1 MGLGLGIRPTRCLFS
16 VFLCVS
22 GCRRK
27 PWRVC
32 KGTDLP
38 SLYRRRGGYFLTIAF
53 LRLHP
58 FAYGSYHTPWNCQ
71 TTPGQVQTRPR
82 LIAHAHDPTTRALQP
97 IGTHGSST
105 WPGHCPDP
113 NQLPKTRTLSPAE
126 FLMPLTLL
134 PGYDT
139 LVFGPYDHT
148 GAPPRTAVRPDD
160 PIQNRGHDKSPPLA
174 KDSSSNPVVLKSCLS
189 YKQVSPT

>member
-1 MGLGLGIRPTRCLFS
+1 MGLGLGIRPTLCLFS

-27 PWRVC
+27 PWRAC

-53 LRLHP
+53 L
-58 FAYGSYHTPWNCQ
+58 
-71 TTPGQVQTRPR
+71 RPR

-113 NQLPKTRTLSPAE
+113 NQLPKTRTLS
-126 FLMPLTLL
+126 
-134 PGYDT
+134 YDT

-148 GAPPRTAVRPDD
+148 GAPPCTAVRPDD
-160 PIQNRGHDKSPPLA
+160 PIQNRGHDSPII
-174 KDSSSNPVVLKSCLS
+174 K
-189 YKQVSPT
+189 